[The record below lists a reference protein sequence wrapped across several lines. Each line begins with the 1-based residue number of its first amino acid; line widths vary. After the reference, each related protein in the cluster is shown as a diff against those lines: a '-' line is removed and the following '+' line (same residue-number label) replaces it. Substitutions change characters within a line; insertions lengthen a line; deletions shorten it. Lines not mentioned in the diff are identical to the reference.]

1 MTPRFRFS
9 DAWLAGFF
17 DGDACFNAYFHTQP
31 GVPQLEIEIRQP
43 SCPALLR
50 RLQREVGVT
59 VGDRECK
66 VAGAAAV
73 RRLLNRIGPF
83 LVKKREQHAA
93 AIRFLNVKAAR
104 VGRSFTTAQIRQLER
119 LTTQIQTHCTTAT
132 SDK

>member
-1 MTPRFRFS
+1 MNPRFRFS

-17 DGDACFNAYFHTQP
+17 DGDACFKAYFHSQS
-31 GVPQLEIEIRQP
+31 GIPQLEITIKQP
-43 SCPALLR
+43 SCRALIR
-50 RLQREVGVT
+50 GLQREVGVT
-59 VGDRECK
+59 VVGGMDCK

-119 LTTQIQTHCTTAT
+119 LTTQIQTLHH
-132 SDK
+132 SD

>member
-17 DGDACFNAYFHTQP
+17 DGDACFKAYFHSQS
-31 GVPQLEIEIRQP
+31 GIPQLEIEIRQP

-59 VGDRECK
+59 VGGRECK